1 MRDYLLFYVNR
12 MRHQISG
19 EQGFQS
25 LSDFLRNDLSL
36 VGTKVVCAEGDCGS
50 CTLLIGRVRNSQFF
64 YESIDSCIMYLY
76 QLDCSHV
83 ITVEGLKGDQ
93 NIHPVQEAMINA
105 NKLEISSR
113 PIPLPPL

>member
-1 MRDYLLFYVNR
+1 MRDYLLFYVNG

-25 LSDFLRNDLSL
+25 LSDFLRNDLGL

-76 QLDCSHV
+76 QLDCSHQRFPKYV
-83 ITVEGLKGDQ
+83 FVSQ
-93 NIHPVQEAMINA
+93 Y
-105 NKLEISSR
+105 EIQ
-113 PIPLPPL
+113 IGHKT